1 MYTYGLLEMPGSVG
15 VGRQSEIEELLLF
28 DKILIANRGEIALR
42 IIRACR
48 ELDIPTVA
56 VYSEADRDALH
67 VRFADEDVCIG
78 AAPVSQSYLDSKR
91 IIAAAEVTNAG
102 AIHPG
107 YGFLA
112 ENADFADI
120 CESCGLI
127 FIGPTPDQIRQLGD
141 KVRAKE
147 LMKKAGV
154 PVIPGS
160 EGVVATF
167 DQAGEVADEIGYPVI
182 LKAVAGGGGK
192 GMRICRDKAELE
204 RGFHVASAEAGNAFG
219 NPDLYLE
226 KVIVNPH
233 HVEIQL
239 AGDTHGNFI
248 HFGERDCSIQRR
260 HQKLIEE
267 TPSPVVDEELRAR
280 MGQAAIAGARLVNY
294 RGVGTMEFLVD
305 DSGSFYFME
314 MNTRIQ
320 VEHPITEEAF
330 EVDLLQ
336 DQIRIAQGEA
346 LAYRQDELKH
356 KWVSIECRINAE
368 DVEQDFRPTPGEIT
382 GLHIPGGPG
391 VRVDRAVYTKYRIPP
406 YYDSMIAKLIVRAR
420 TREEAVRRM
429 RRCLDEFVVEGVP
442 TTVPFHQ
449 EIFQHPDFIAG
460 KYDNTF
466 LDTKFRAWRES
477 RAQQTSN
484 LTIKRP
490 AETAEKEPETIG
502 VSSSTEKPEPGGSV
516 E

>member
-1 MYTYGLLEMPGSVG
+1 
-15 VGRQSEIEELLLF
+15 LF
-28 DKILIANRGEIALR
+28 DKVLIANRGEIALR

-48 ELDIPTVA
+48 ELGLATVA

-78 AAPVSQSYLDSKR
+78 AGPVNQSYLDYKR

-120 CESCGLI
+120 CESCGLV

-141 KVRAKE
+141 KVEAKR

-160 EGVVATF
+160 EGVVSSF
-167 DQAGEVADEIGYPVI
+167 NQASELAEQIGYPVI

-192 GMRICRDKAELE
+192 GMRICRDMAELE
-204 RGFHVASAEAGNAFG
+204 RGFHIASAEAGNAFN

-226 KVIVNPH
+226 KVVLNPH

-239 AGDTHGNFI
+239 ASDTHGNFL

-267 TPSPVVDEELRAR
+267 TPSPVVDEDLRVRMGEAAVNGAR
-280 MGQAAIAGARLVNY
+280 MVSY

-305 DSGSFYFME
+305 DEKNFYFME

-330 EVDLLQ
+330 EVDLVQ
-336 DQIRIAQGEA
+336 DQLRIARGEA
-346 LAYRQDELKH
+346 LTYRQEDLKH
-356 KWVSIECRINAE
+356 MWVSIECRINAE
-368 DVEQDFRPTPGEIT
+368 DVEHDFRPTPGVIT

-391 VRVDRAVYTKYRIPP
+391 VRVDRAVYTTYRIPP

-420 TREEAVRRM
+420 TREEAVLRM

-460 KYDNTF
+460 RYDNTF
-466 LDTKFRAWRES
+466 LDTKFRSERKKKQES
-477 RAQQTSN
+477 AGG
-484 LTIKRP
+484 LTLKKPGETVDERP
-490 AETAEKEPETIG
+490 K
-502 VSSSTEKPEPGGSV
+502 VSVAATSTENPV
-516 E
+516 EQIDTTQSIDNKSG